1 MPEMSETQ
9 PKEKY
14 SAAHIARRLAE
25 LGETIRK
32 DAGPGADIYLIG
44 ILKGAACFLADLM
57 RAIPGTVHYEFIDVI
72 RDMSDTEVAEAM
84 EIDFLTHFEMRGK
97 RIFLLKDVVTTGVI
111 ESYLLTQFRQKDP
124 EDLKLVALI
133 DRPTQRTVEVPV
145 DYRAFQA
152 DEGTFV
158 GYGLEMN
165 GRWANLPYIGIL

>member
-1 MPEMSETQ
+1 MNENQ

-14 SAAHIARRLAE
+14 SASHVARRIAE
-25 LGETIRK
+25 LGASIRS
-32 DAGPGADIYLIG
+32 DAGPQADIHLIG

-97 RIFLLKDVVTTGVI
+97 RIYLLKDVITTGVI
-111 ESYLLTQFRQKDP
+111 ESYLLTQFRQKGP
-124 EDLKLVALI
+124 EDLKLVGLI
-133 DRPTQRTVEVPV
+133 DRPTQRTVEIPV
-145 DYRAFQA
+145 DYKAFQA

-165 GRWANLPYIGIL
+165 GRWANLPYIGLL

>member
-1 MPEMSETQ
+1 MSDRQ

-14 SAAHIARRLAE
+14 SAPTIARRVAE
-25 LGETIRK
+25 LGTTIRA
-32 DAGPGADIYLIG
+32 DAGPEADIHLIG
-44 ILKGAACFLADLM
+44 ILKGAACFLTDLM
-57 RAIPGTVHYEFIDVI
+57 RAIPGAVHYEFIDVI

-97 RIFLLKDVVTTGVI
+97 RIYVLKDVVTTGVI
-111 ESYLLTQFRQKDP
+111 ESYLLTQFRQKAP

-133 DRPTQRTVEVPV
+133 DRPTQRTVEVTV
-145 DYRAFQA
+145 DYKLFQA

-165 GRWANLPYIGIL
+165 GRWANLPYIGTL

>member
-1 MPEMSETQ
+1 MAAMTNQ

-14 SAAHIARRLAE
+14 SPSNIARRVAE
-25 LGETIRK
+25 LGAQIRA
-32 DAGPGADIYLIG
+32 DAGPDADIHLIG
-44 ILKGAACFLADLM
+44 ILKGAACFLTDLM

-97 RIFLLKDVVTTGVI
+97 QIYVLKDVVTTGVI
-111 ESYLLTQFRQKDP
+111 ESYLLTQFRQKNP
-124 EDLKLVALI
+124 KDLKLVALI

-165 GRWANLPYIGIL
+165 GRWANLPYIGLL

>member
-1 MPEMSETQ
+1 MAAMTNQ

-14 SAAHIARRLAE
+14 SPSHIARRVAE
-25 LGETIRK
+25 LGTQIRT
-32 DAGPGADIYLIG
+32 DAGADADIHLIG
-44 ILKGAACFLADLM
+44 ILKGAACFLTDLM

-97 RIFLLKDVVTTGVI
+97 QIYVLKDVVTTGVI
-111 ESYLLTQFRQKDP
+111 ESYLLTQFRQKSP
-124 EDLKLVALI
+124 RDLKLVALI
-133 DRPTQRTVEVPV
+133 DRPTQRTVEVAV

-158 GYGLEMN
+158 GYGLEMD
-165 GRWANLPYIGIL
+165 GRWANLPYIGLL